1 MSGQAQAENRSFAA
15 RPWWRWLTRVLT
27 LTFFLLVGYLLLN
40 QVRSVEWDEVVGAMR
55 SRPSS
60 ELWLALLLSAAS
72 FALYSCFDLLGRY
85 ATGHGLPVLK
95 VMMVNFVSYAFN
107 LNIGSI
113 VGGVAFRYRLYSR
126 FGLDADVITRV
137 VVMSMF
143 TNWIGYVLLSGA
155 VFARP
160 PFALPDEWR
169 LGVAGLQALG
179 IALLAVTASYVL
191 LCTFARR
198 RTWEFRGK
206 ELTLPSLPL
215 ALLQLCMSCVNWLL
229 IAAILF
235 VLLRQQIAF
244 PVVLGTLLVAAIAG
258 VLAHIPAGLGV
269 LETVFVA
276 LLSDRH
282 PKSDLLAAL
291 LTYRAVY
298 YLLPLAMAALIYL
311 IVELRA
317 KKDGRR
323 MTKQT

>member
-1 MSGQAQAENRSFAA
+1 MKRRGHAENRSRAA
-15 RPWWRWLTRVLT
+15 RPRWRWLTRVLR
-27 LTFFLLVGYLLLN
+27 LVFFLLVGYLLMN
-40 QVRSVEWDEVVGAMR
+40 QLRSVEWDEVIGAMR

-60 ELWLALLLSAAS
+60 ELWLASLLAAAS
-72 FALYSCFDLLGRY
+72 FALYSCFDLLGRHI
-85 ATGHGLPVLK
+85 TGHGLPVPK

-137 VVMSMF
+137 VVMSML

-160 PFALPDEWR
+160 PFALPGEWR
-169 LGVAGLQALG
+169 IGLAGLQALG
-179 IALLAVTASYVL
+179 FALLAATAAYLL
-191 LCTFARR
+191 LCAFARR

-206 ELTLPSLPL
+206 KLSLPSLPL

-244 PVVLGTLLVAAIAG
+244 PIVLGTLLVAAIAG

-269 LETVFVA
+269 LEAVFVA

-298 YLLPLAMAALIYL
+298 YLLPLAVASLIYL

-317 KKDGRR
+317 KKDGRS